1 MQTNI
6 VKITRDNA
14 NLSKILDE
22 AQKTAVYA
30 ELDAKQTLR
39 VALIAEELVGM
50 LNELSE
56 NFEGTFYIEANNR
69 SFKFVTQI
77 SLNENMD
84 KQTKRKF
91 IDISSEKKNASAKGI
106 MGKIRDVVENML
118 YPENALYSSNFVAYQ
133 LETAVLLDDTWT
145 LNRYKDSQ
153 RENEEAWD
161 ELEKSIIANLADDVI
176 VSVKGTNVEIVIM
189 KTFGSAN

>member
-6 VKITRDNA
+6 VKITRNNA

>member
-6 VKITRDNA
+6 VKITRNNA

-153 RENEEAWD
+153 RENKEAWD